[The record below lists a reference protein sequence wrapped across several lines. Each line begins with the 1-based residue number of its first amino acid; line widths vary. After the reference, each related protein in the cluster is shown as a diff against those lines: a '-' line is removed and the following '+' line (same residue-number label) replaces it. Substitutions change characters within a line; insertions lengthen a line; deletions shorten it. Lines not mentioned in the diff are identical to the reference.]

1 MQKKTAPVLASLAAA
16 MMFVCA
22 PASATIVLVKTSM
35 GNFEVNLFDQT
46 TPATVNNFLAY
57 VKNGSYQNTIFHRSV
72 SGFVLQGG
80 GFRFSGDNSAPFSAV
95 AQLAPIVNEP
105 KLSNLRGTIAMAKI
119 GGNANSA
126 TNQWFIN
133 LADNS
138 ANLDLQNGGFT
149 VFGQVT
155 GTGMEII
162 NSISALPN
170 NLNSNYPEVPLRNY
184 TAADGTAKT
193 PVTANNLVT
202 IESITV
208 INAEVNTAAGLA
220 PKANTLITSQ
230 PPSNGGG
237 SSGGSLGWFSLLAAA
252 LLVWRRRAV

>member
-1 MQKKTAPVLASLAAA
+1 MQKKTAPVLASLATALLLI
-16 MMFVCA
+16 CA
-22 PASATIVLVKTSM
+22 PVIATVVLVKTSL

-57 VKNGSYQNTIFHRSV
+57 VKNGSYQNTAFHRSV
-72 SGFVLQGG
+72 KGFVLQGG
-80 GFRFSGDNSAPFSAV
+80 GFRFSGDNNAPFVAV
-95 AQLAPIVNEP
+95 PQLAAITNEP
-105 KLSNLRGTIAMAKI
+105 KLSNVRGTIAMAKVS
-119 GGNANSA
+119 GNPNSA

-133 LADNS
+133 LSDNS

-162 NSISALPN
+162 DSISNLPN
-170 NLNSNYPEVPLRNY
+170 NLNTNYPEVPLRNY

-193 PVTANNLVT
+193 PVTSNNLVM

-208 INAEVNTAAGLA
+208 INAEVNTASGLN
-220 PKANTLITSQ
+220 PKTNTLITSTLA
-230 PPSNGGG
+230 SGSGG
-237 SSGGSLGWFSLLAAA
+237 SSGGSLGWFSLLAGA
-252 LLVWRRRAV
+252 LLVWRRRSC